1 MSNSGASDN
10 RSQMFVLEDLYMVQM
25 NLYQWGGRISS
36 HPTLSPETPSQSERC
51 KRRSMKA
58 VVLMATPCTVKGAKL
73 ASVNV
78 VIVQNRFSVRR

>member
-1 MSNSGASDN
+1 MSNSGASHN
-10 RSQMFVLEDLYMVQM
+10 RSQMFVLEDLY
-25 NLYQWGGRISS
+25 S

-51 KRRSMKA
+51 KPRSMKA